1 MGAWSTTDLCP
12 HSSIVCFPTNAKV
25 VLPSLCPA
33 VYSSVT
39 SFPAKTATAV
49 FLKIV
54 ALQQKMTCSV
64 SAVPEDLL
72 SMDTDLHKPVRTLQ
86 KESLQLGRYLFIMLE
101 KISCPFLQLWLQSVS
116 KAEL

>member
-12 HSSIVCFPTNAKV
+12 HSSIVCFPTNARV
-25 VLPSLCPA
+25 VLLSLCPA

-64 SAVPEDLL
+64 SAVPEYLL
-72 SMDTDLHKPVRTLQ
+72 SMDTDLHRIVCHKPVRTLQ

-101 KISCPFLQLWLQSVS
+101 KISCPFL
-116 KAEL
+116 